1 MKKIYSIL
9 SALLLT
15 ACLTGCSSE
24 MEENDSQVGYLT
36 LGVETN
42 TVAKTRVTNVPAGYA
57 PKQLYVEVTNA
68 AGEIVASTT
77 DWDNDT
83 QLKGQVLRL
92 APGQYTVT
100 AHSNGWDGSGSGV
113 DAPYYYGTTTVNIH
127 TKVLSTANVI
137 CTLANVKVTVKF
149 SPEFQESFASATSTI
164 QSTIAGVASQTYTMG
179 ETKGSS
185 YFPVGDLKAI
195 LSVFNKSNEGHSM
208 NTDITG
214 VQARDHYILNYT
226 VAPSGYQGDVTVK
239 VDPTTNTY
247 TYTFEVPRKSGTQLD
262 VYTANAWSTFAD
274 LSGKVAS
281 KKSDFDQTK
290 LQLQYKIT
298 GADAW
303 TTVDNAALTISGDD
317 VTYTV
322 KGLTPATQYTYRL
335 AYVTGDDEVYSQ
347 ESNFTTEAQTALY
360 NGGFENWYKAGSVWY
375 PNESGI
381 PNRTG
386 SDDEANAT
394 TYYWSSSNPGSAS
407 MGDSYNV
414 TTGTQSV
421 VHSGSYAAKLSS
433 TYVIIKFAAAS
444 IFTGKF
450 NHLVGTKGAV
460 LDWGVPFNSRPTSL
474 HGFLQYEPGN
484 INRGTAPSGAPAK
497 GQPDQCQIY
506 CVLTTSMVSIDNTD
520 MDNFPNWQTDSRV
533 VAYGTLPAEQCVNS
547 NGEWKEFDI
556 PLEYHSLTKK
566 PTHLIIVCSSSR
578 YGDYFYGSDSS
589 TLYLDDFELVYGD
602 TPTVKN

>member
-1 MKKIYSIL
+1 MKKIHILLSSLFL
-9 SALLLT
+9 SACFA
-15 ACLTGCSSE
+15 ACTSE
-24 MEENDSQVGYLT
+24 MENDSQVGYLT

-164 QSTIAGVASQTYTMG
+164 QSTIAGVGSQTYTMG

-290 LQLQYKIT
+290 LQLQYKIA

-303 TTVDNAALTISGDD
+303 TTVDNTALTISGDD
-317 VTYTV
+317 ISYTV
-322 KGLTPATQYTYRL
+322 KGLTPATQYTYRMS
-335 AYVTGDDEVYSQ
+335 YITGDDEVYSQ
-347 ESNFTTEAQTALY
+347 ESNFTTETQTVLY
-360 NGGFENWYKAGSVWY
+360 NGGFELWHYETNNEIAY
-375 PNESGI
+375 PTESE
-381 PNRTG
+381 NV
-386 SDDEANAT
+386 AF
-394 TYYWSSSNPGSAS
+394 WSSSNPGSGSVLKSLAKLT
-407 MGDSYNV
+407 DK
-414 TTGTQSV
+414 TTDYVHGGT
-421 VHSGSYAAKLSS
+421 YAAKLTSKS
-433 TYVIIKFAAAS
+433 TMGILAAAS
-444 IFTGKF
+444 LYTGSF
-450 NHLVGTKGAV
+450 GSLNVASQVASLN
-460 LDWGVPFNSRPTSL
+460 WGVPFTSRPTAL
-474 HGFLQYEPGN
+474 HGYMIYKPGSVNIAKTQANDGTPLPSDAPASGELDHCQVYCALLN
-484 INRGTAPSGAPAK
+484 INAP
-497 GQPDQCQIY
+497 
-506 CVLTTSMVSIDNTD
+506 LTVNNGDLST
-520 MDNFPNWQTDSRV
+520 FPNWQTDPRV
-533 VAYGTLPAEQCVNS
+533 IAYGAVTQKTTQDGWV
-547 NGEWKEFDI
+547 EFTV
-556 PLEYHSLTKK
+556 PFEYHNLTTK
-566 PTHLIIVCSSSR
+566 PKYILIVASASK
-578 YGDYFYGSDSS
+578 YGDYFHGSSS
-589 TLYLDDFELVYGD
+589 SVLYLDDFELVYGD

>member
-15 ACLTGCSSE
+15 ACLTACSNE

-92 APGQYTVT
+92 VPGQYTVT

-164 QSTIAGVASQTYTMG
+164 QSTIAGVGSQTYTMG

-290 LQLQYKIT
+290 LQMQYKIA

-335 AYVTGDDEVYSQ
+335 AYVTADDEVYSQ
-347 ESNFTTEAQTALY
+347 ESNFTTETQTALY
-360 NGGFENWYKAGSVWY
+360 NGGFETWYHKDNKVWY
-375 PNESGI
+375 PNAEGVSFWD
-381 PNRTG
+381 T
-386 SDDEANAT
+386 
-394 TYYWSSSNPGSAS
+394 SNPGSAGL
-407 MGDSYNV
+407 MGDTYNV
-414 TTGTQSV
+414 TKSTSTKVHGGSSAAELQSM
-421 VHSGSYAAKLSS
+421 
-433 TYVIIKFAAAS
+433 YVIIKFAAAS
-444 IFTGKF
+444 LYTGTFGKL
-450 NHLVGTKGAV
+450 NGTSSAI
-460 LDWGVPFNSRPTSL
+460 LNWGVPFTTRPTAL
-474 HGFLQYEPGN
+474 HGFMSYSPGS
-484 INRGTAPSGAPAK
+484 INQGDQPSGVGAPSK
-497 GQPDQCQIY
+497 GSNDVAQIR
-506 CVLTTSMVSIDNTD
+506 VALMTTKLTIDNGD
-520 MDNFPNWQTDSRV
+520 MSTFPAWDGTDSRII
-533 VAYGTLPAEQCVNS
+533 AYGDLEQNTS
-547 NGEWKEFDI
+547 DNGEWKEFNI
-556 PLEYHSLTKK
+556 PLTFYNTTKK
-566 PTHLIIVCSSSR
+566 PSYLLIVCSSSK

-589 TLYLDDFELVYGD
+589 KLYLDDFELVYGD